1 MRSLICWD
9 KGATFFEKIACKA
22 LENDLKDLPNHIVM
36 DLIMSAL
43 VTLKRVEVEKN
54 NLKEAE
60 DKYVEMDANDSVPAF
75 MMDAL
80 KSARRDRMKSAYK
93 NSVGAPA

>member
-1 MRSLICWD
+1 
-9 KGATFFEKIACKA
+9 
-22 LENDLKDLPNHIVM
+22 
-36 DLIMSAL
+36 MSAL